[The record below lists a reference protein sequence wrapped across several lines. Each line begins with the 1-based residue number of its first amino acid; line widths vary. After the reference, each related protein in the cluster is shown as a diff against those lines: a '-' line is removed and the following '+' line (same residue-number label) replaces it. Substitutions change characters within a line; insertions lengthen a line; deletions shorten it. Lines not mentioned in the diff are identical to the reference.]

1 MRNIGMLLGLI
12 ICLGTIQGQEKSKTS
27 FGAGV
32 DVNSRYVWRGLL
44 FSDAPNIQP
53 YMSLGIG
60 NFTAMAWGSYATSN
74 NYAEIDLFLSYT
86 IGAITFSVNDYFS
99 EDEKNMAANDYT
111 EWTDSIT
118 SHLIETSIV
127 YTFPSEKFP
136 LSLTGSAFI
145 YGADLDAN
153 KKQNYSTYLEASY
166 PFKIDDYDLAVFCG
180 GTFSEG
186 YYADGAG
193 LVNLGM
199 SSSHSLKISETFS
212 VPLNLSLVF
221 HPKHKDVFFVAGFSL

>member
-1 MRNIGMLLGLI
+1 MRNIGILI
-12 ICLGTIQGQEKSKTS
+12 GIMICLSSVHGQEESKTS

-53 YMSLGIG
+53 YMSLGLG

-74 NYAEIDLFLSYT
+74 NYAEIDLFLSYNV
-86 IGAITFSVNDYFS
+86 GAVTFNLNDYYS
-99 EDEKNMAANDYT
+99 EDEKNMSANDYT
-111 EWTDSIT
+111 QWTDSIT
-118 SHLIETSIV
+118 THLIEASIV
-127 YTFPSEKFP
+127 YTIPSEKFP
-136 LSLTGSAFI
+136 LSLTASTFI

-153 KKQNYSTYLEASY
+153 KEQNYSTYLEASY
-166 PFKIDDYDLAVFCG
+166 PFKIDDYDLSVFCG
-180 GTFSEG
+180 GTLSNG

-199 SSSHSLKISETFS
+199 SSSRSLKITETFS
-212 VPLNLSLVF
+212 VPLNLSLIF
-221 HPKHKDVFFVAGFSL
+221 HPKNKDVFFVAGVSF